1 MQLSPASHGEV
12 HQEGSKVDSGATLA
26 SGLSSLLGTGP
37 RTQAKQSPAGLIVW
51 EKLLGGQTECYQ
63 EGQSLMEK
71 VYIKISK
78 GCLFFLFFFFSFEEV
93 KLLTFREVEILT
105 RLNTLWRRKWQ
116 PTPVFLPGEFHGQ
129 RSLVGYS
136 PQVTKSRT
144 RLSDFTSL
152 NTLWLFSLFTI
163 TRHL

>member
-1 MQLSPASHGEV
+1 MLPGRTKPYGKGV
-12 HQEGSKVDSGATLA
+12 HQNFERLPV
-26 SGLSSLLGTGP
+26 
-37 RTQAKQSPAGLIVW
+37 
-51 EKLLGGQTECYQ
+51 
-63 EGQSLMEK
+63 
-71 VYIKISK
+71 
-78 GCLFFLFFFFSFEEV
+78 FFVFFFSFEEV